1 MNKIRL
7 DVIGD
12 PIDHSSSP
20 LIHETVLKDL
30 GIPYEYRKVN
40 VKKGELLE
48 YLKEVKINNIDG
60 FNLTMPHKVDIL
72 PYLDYIDPMAEL
84 FNSVNTIKVQNGNLL
99 GYNTDAD
106 GMFFALKEKGY
117 CAKDK
122 NIVILGAGGVVS
134 TIALKMVIENAHSV
148 TVLNRTLKKA
158 ESIKDL
164 IFSKTGKNIFTN
176 SLDLISSSEA
186 LKDCDILINGT
197 PLGMHSF
204 SEDFEDLTFLKDL
217 KMGALVY
224 DLIYN
229 PPKTK
234 LLKVAEE
241 YGFSTLNGFG
251 MLIYQGLLAD
261 KIFLGQELDFVRFKT
276 IIEEKI
282 KNLKKF

>member
-1 MNKIRL
+1 
-7 DVIGD
+7 
-12 PIDHSSSP
+12 
-20 LIHETVLKDL
+20 
-30 GIPYEYRKVN
+30 
-40 VKKGELLE
+40 
-48 YLKEVKINNIDG
+48 
-60 FNLTMPHKVDIL
+60 
-72 PYLDYIDPMAEL
+72 
-84 FNSVNTIKVQNGNLL
+84 
-99 GYNTDAD
+99 
-106 GMFFALKEKGY
+106 MFFALKEKGY

-197 PLGMHSF
+197 PLGMHNF

-261 KIFLGQELDFVRFKT
+261 KIFLEQELDFVRFKT